1 MNRLTAI
8 RIVLVE
14 TRHPGN
20 VGSTVRAMKTMGLSQ
35 LWLVAPEKFPH
46 PDAVKMA
53 AEAADLLASVRVVDT
68 LDKAINDCSI
78 AIATSKRERGADWPA
93 LDIDQTVDKLLE
105 NCVSQNVALVFGPEP
120 AGLTSADLYRCQYR
134 SYLPTSE
141 DCTSLNLSQA
151 VQIYA
156 YELLRAEGR
165 DLKPEPGPEPAA
177 VADLEL
183 LYEHL
188 MRVLVALDFPR
199 RNPEQL
205 MLRVRTIFNRAGLID
220 RDLRLWRGICAR
232 IEERIKTYRQ

>member
-1 MNRLTAI
+1 MDRLNAI
-8 RIVLVE
+8 RIVLVA

-20 VGSTVRAMKTMGLSQ
+20 VGSTIRAMKTMGLSQ

-46 PDAVKMA
+46 PDADKMA
-53 AEAADLLASVRVVDT
+53 AEAVDLLATVRVVET
-68 LDKAINDCSI
+68 LDEAIGDCSL

-93 LDIDQTVDKLLE
+93 LDIDQAVEKLLE
-105 NCVSQNVALVFGPEP
+105 NCVTQNVALVFGPEP
-120 AGLTSADLYRCQYR
+120 AGLTNADLYRCQYR
-134 SYLPTSE
+134 SFLPTSE

-156 YELLRAEGR
+156 YELLRAEMRGMAA
-165 DLKPEPGPEPAA
+165 EPGPELAA

-188 MRVLVALDFPR
+188 MRVLIDLDFPQGK
-199 RNPEQL
+199 PEQL

-220 RDLRLWRGICAR
+220 RDLRLWRGILAR
-232 IEERIKTYRQ
+232 VEERIDADS